1 MIIPEV
7 TCILLQMHTII
18 KLKTMQVTK
27 KEEAV
32 ERAQLNALKPQFP
45 PNFPFDTGI
54 THTAPHSH
62 EFSFLADMYSDLNC
76 ATETR

>member
-7 TCILLQMHTII
+7 TCILLQMHMII

-45 PNFPFDTGI
+45 LIFPLTLG
-54 THTAPHSH
+54 
-62 EFSFLADMYSDLNC
+62 
-76 ATETR
+76 